1 MTGRLDQ
8 ISAHDL
14 ETALHNALS
23 AGDIEAVEVFLRALL
38 RVDPRRAIKVY
49 DELKDPLTVVRVLG
63 LSEEEEG

>member
-8 ISAHDL
+8 ISADDL

-38 RVDPRRAIKVY
+38 SVDPRRAIKVY
-49 DELKDPLTVVRVLG
+49 DELKDALTVVRVLG
-63 LSEEEEG
+63 LSNGEEG